1 VIILKVDIL
10 NLVVQGCQSSLWC
23 SGSSY
28 SYSHPGL
35 ELVSYSYWIL
45 I

>member
-1 VIILKVDIL
+1 VIIFKVDIL

-23 SGSSY
+23 YGSSC
-28 SYSHPGL
+28 SYSHTDL
-35 ELVSYSYWIL
+35 ELVSYSYWSL